1 MIDKL
6 RNDKYLHTDFRRR
19 RGTGANGNGDKG
31 KGGKIGRCKIVQKM
45 NNKKGAS
52 FKAPKK

>member
-1 MIDKL
+1 MIDKC
-6 RNDKYLHTDFRRR
+6 RNRDGLQIDFRRR
-19 RGTGANGNGDKG
+19 RGTGGNGKGDNG
-31 KGGKIGRCKIVQKM
+31 KGGKNDRCKIVQKM

>member
-1 MIDKL
+1 MIDKC
-6 RNDKYLHTDFRRR
+6 RNNKYLHIDLRRR

-31 KGGKIGRCKIVQKM
+31 KGGKIGRCKIVHKM